1 MRQEGELQEMILIM
15 MMISFVYNFEWQV
28 LDQFRYKTKR
38 TKKAGAPVPNP
49 LVKKIMPKI
58 SDFVSL
64 IIGIFKNLDNIKEKN
79 CSVSGCS

>member
-1 MRQEGELQEMILIM
+1 M
-15 MMISFVYNFEWQV
+15 
-28 LDQFRYKTKR
+28 
-38 TKKAGAPVPNP
+38 PNP

>member
-15 MMISFVYNFEWQV
+15 MMIIFVYNFRWQI
-28 LDQFRYKTKR
+28 LDQLRYKTKR

>member
-1 MRQEGELQEMILIM
+1 MRQEMILIM
-15 MMISFVYNFEWQV
+15 MMIIFVYNFSWQV

-58 SDFVSL
+58 SDIVSL

>member
-1 MRQEGELQEMILIM
+1 MNLIM
-15 MMISFVYNFEWQV
+15 MMIIFVYNFEWQF